1 MMSAKIVVV
10 SGKRKTAVARAVA
23 TEGNGKVFINDV
35 PLELFQPAVA
45 RLKIEEPILV
55 AGKDVASKADIHIK
69 IEGGGV
75 MSQAEAAR
83 VVISNALA
91 EFGGEQVR
99 KILMEYDRRM
109 LVEDPRR
116 TEPKK
121 FGGHSARRRKQK
133 SYR

>member
-1 MMSAKIVVV
+1 MSEKVVVV

-23 TEGNGKVFINDV
+23 FNGNGKILINDV
-35 PLELFQPAVA
+35 PLELMTPEIAK
-45 RLKIEEPILV
+45 LKIEEPVLV
-55 AGKDVASKADIHIK
+55 AGKDYADKVDIHIK
-69 IEGGGV
+69 IEGGGF
-75 MSQAEAAR
+75 MGQAEAAR
-83 VVISNALA
+83 VVVSNALA
-91 EFGGEQVR
+91 EFSGDAVR
-99 KILMEYDRRM
+99 KRFLEYDRRM

>member
-1 MMSAKIVVV
+1 MSEKIVVV

-23 TEGNGKVFINDV
+23 YSGNGKVFINDV
-35 PLELFQPAVA
+35 PLELMRPEVVK
-45 RLKIEEPILV
+45 LKIEEPVLV
-55 AGKDVASKADIHIK
+55 AGKDFANTVDVHIK
-69 IEGGGV
+69 IEGGG
-75 MSQAEAAR
+75 MMGQAEAAR
-83 VVISNALA
+83 VVVSNALA
-91 EFGGEQVR
+91 EFGGEEIR
-99 KILMEYDRRM
+99 RRLMEYDRRM